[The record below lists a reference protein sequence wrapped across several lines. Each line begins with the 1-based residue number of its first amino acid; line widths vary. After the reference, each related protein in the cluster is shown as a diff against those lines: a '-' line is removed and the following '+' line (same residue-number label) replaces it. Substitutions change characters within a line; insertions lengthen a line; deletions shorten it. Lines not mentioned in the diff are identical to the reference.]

1 MPSPFPGMDPYLEGS
16 VWPDVHQALAYEIRR
31 WLMPQLRP
39 HYFARLAVQTVQ
51 DPTPQTE
58 IGIMYPDV
66 EILHGKNERRK
77 IERPQTLTPSLSG
90 GVAIAEAAPISPA
103 LAVPLLDFEVRLVT
117 VEIYDTEKHQ
127 LITGI
132 EILLPV
138 NKRESGLTKY
148 RRKRDRLAA
157 AGVHLLEIDLLRRGQ
172 RPMIT
177 DRVYKTPKLTDAPYL
192 ITLTRASATRMEAWP
207 VRLQDK
213 LPVVAVPLRTPDPDV
228 PLDLGAVLNTIYEQA
243 GYDLSIDY
251 RQTPP
256 PPPFDEKTQEWMKQ
270 WLADYQ

>member
-1 MPSPFPGMDPYLEGS
+1 MASPFPGMDPYLEGS
-16 VWPDVHQALAYEIRR
+16 VWPDVHQRLATEISIR
-31 WLMPQLRP
+31 LTPQLRP
-39 HYFARLAVQTVQ
+39 HYFARLAVKTIQ
-51 DPTPQTE
+51 DPTPETE
-58 IGIMYPDV
+58 IGILYPDV
-66 EILHGKNERRK
+66 EILRQKTGRD
-77 IERPQTLTPSLSG
+77 QLSTPALAG
-90 GVAIAEAAPISPA
+90 GVVIAEGAPISPA
-103 LAVPLLDFEVRLVT
+103 LAVPLLDFEVRIVT
-117 VEIYDTEKHQ
+117 IEIYDREKHQ

-132 EILLPV
+132 EILSPV
-138 NKRESGLTKY
+138 NKREPGLTKY
-148 RRKRDRLAA
+148 RQKRDRLAA

-177 DRVYKTPKLTDAPYL
+177 ARVYNMPNLADAPYL
-192 ITLTRASATRMEAWP
+192 ITLTRAGATRMEAWP
-207 VRLQDK
+207 LRLQDK

-228 PLDLGAVLNTIYEQA
+228 PLDLGAVLSTIYEQA